1 MENIIDP
8 NEYFDFTKLSL
19 TQPVVIQGGA
29 FFTKILYNNKPLYL
43 QSSKSQLRQGFVKT
57 GKKYYCDLMY
67 DNNSNPIIHW
77 FEKLE
82 ENCIRLIHEKS
93 DTWFENA
100 LEKSDVETAFN
111 SIIRIFKS
119 GKYYLVRTNV
129 KSLPSSNE
137 PAVKIYNENEIS
149 IPYLEIKNENYLL
162 SILEIQ
168 GIKFTTRNFQIN
180 IELKQIM
187 VLDNEQIFDNCLI
200 KSTKKT
206 NYLQTNNVSLEE
218 KKNDSFLTYP
228 LLELNKE
235 QEHSLEEQ
243 EEQIDTT
250 MNSKEQMDTIMNS
263 KEQMDTIMNSKEM
276 NNSLDLIIEELEEE
290 DKDDL
295 KEINFDLPLENQ
307 NITSESIT
315 LKKPNQVYFE
325 LYKSAR
331 TKAKEAKRNLIL
343 AYLEAKNIKKTYM
356 LDNLSE
362 NSDSDL
368 DAEIDDISESELEG
382 L

>member
-168 GIKFTTRNFQIN
+168 GIKFTTRNFQID

>member
-1 MENIIDP
+1 
-8 NEYFDFTKLSL
+8 
-19 TQPVVIQGGA
+19 
-29 FFTKILYNNKPLYL
+29 
-43 QSSKSQLRQGFVKT
+43 
-57 GKKYYCDLMY
+57 
-67 DNNSNPIIHW
+67 
-77 FEKLE
+77 
-82 ENCIRLIHEKS
+82 
-93 DTWFENA
+93 
-100 LEKSDVETAFN
+100 
-111 SIIRIFKS
+111 
-119 GKYYLVRTNV
+119 
-129 KSLPSSNE
+129 
-137 PAVKIYNENEIS
+137 
-149 IPYLEIKNENYLL
+149 
-162 SILEIQ
+162 
-168 GIKFTTRNFQIN
+168 
-180 IELKQIM
+180 
-187 VLDNEQIFDNCLI
+187 
-200 KSTKKT
+200 
-206 NYLQTNNVSLEE
+206 
-218 KKNDSFLTYP
+218 
-228 LLELNKE
+228 
-235 QEHSLEEQ
+235 
-243 EEQIDTT
+243 